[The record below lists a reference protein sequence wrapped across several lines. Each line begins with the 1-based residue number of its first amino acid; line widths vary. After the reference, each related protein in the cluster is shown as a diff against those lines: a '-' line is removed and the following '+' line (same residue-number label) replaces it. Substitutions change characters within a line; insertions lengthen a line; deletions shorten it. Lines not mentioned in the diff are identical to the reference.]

1 MGPILSSIT
10 KLVNLSR
17 FEKRNEGS
25 SRVGV
30 KHNRETKLPHPPVR
44 GTEAS
49 VPVPQEEEV
58 RDLLAKGKARPAVEL
73 AKQIHKRCG
82 WPESEALLVDAYA
95 ARIRSLWKTGLKEEA
110 KALLEL
116 VHERYS
122 SAAARLREVGVL
134 VRASDGNLEE
144 LLRPLN
150 EPALPEE
157 IRRAIENAVRRQVCD
172 LSALAQCAA
181 LAADHPLRTAAAA
194 LVRAF
199 AAVTVG
205 PVEEAALVLPD
216 VSHRGPLA
224 SWKILVRA
232 IAYFYRQDDA
242 ACEHCLK
249 IIDPDSAPAR
259 LIPAL
264 RTMLCARTDERLASA
279 ADALVAQVCGNKV
292 SLRRAL
298 EALDSAFE
306 TRAQGKILPEIP
318 RAMTACVVAYPEL
331 VERLRQHIFVRALQL
346 DLPARKVRAALG
358 GAASKNACF
367 WRLYARSVESSR
379 GATGPVVICALWEQF
394 RRHAVAEGWFGENGP
409 EAAALYLHMAELLL
423 EVSAEGLETLQSDF
437 AEHFSG
443 FQAFYEDQ
451 PPAIRAVEAK
461 YKKGDFYFLSPS
473 HLFERASSIDPHR
486 EAFERWLKWA
496 RQESDWRV
504 ADSVAERWHRALP
517 KHSEPLLY
525 LMESAEKRG
534 ALNKATAFLEE
545 AQQLDAVNPEVR
557 RAAFRLL
564 IAQAGRHLRQRKPH
578 LVEQDV
584 AALEALPQAQGADR
598 PAFLV
603 ALRWA
608 SEVIRGDAELAS
620 SFLSQIGH
628 LLGSSAAAILA
639 CESAGALGGLT
650 QADFDRHL
658 AQKVSLD
665 PADSLVSATAR
676 VCVLAD
682 DVGATFTIPTA
693 WHGRLLQ
700 ELTNAHGGLE
710 GRQLEMLG
718 RAALCTNQ
726 KKLAYAASVAGLEM
740 GGEREARFLLLR
752 ARALPEWELE
762 RRDDCITA
770 AVELGRRRR
779 DTSLI
784 NEAVEFG
791 RGRRNAMTNF
801 FDWFDPGDWH
811 DFSMTTEQI
820 HAVLQR
826 EKRSPTFPTD
836 RSAPFRVSFSRETMF
851 LDDQELEND
860 DEPFTLDDM
869 AQRLAAEMSQ
879 ARGRQQKKVR
889 RELPGQGDLF

>member
-1 MGPILSSIT
+1 
-10 KLVNLSR
+10 
-17 FEKRNEGS
+17 
-25 SRVGV
+25 VGV
-30 KHNRETKLPHPPVR
+30 KHNRETKLPQPLVR
-44 GTEAS
+44 DTEAS
-49 VPVPQEEEV
+49 VAVPQEEEV
-58 RDLLAKGKARPAVEL
+58 RDLLAKGKAKPAVEL
-73 AKQIHKRCG
+73 AKEIHKRCG

-110 KALLEL
+110 KALFEL
-116 VHERYS
+116 VDERYP

-134 VRASDGNLEE
+134 LRASDGNLEE

-150 EPALPEE
+150 DPALPQE
-157 IRRAIENAVRRQVCD
+157 IRRAIENAVRRQVYD

-181 LAADHPLRTAAAA
+181 LPVDHPLRTAAAA

-199 AAVTVG
+199 AAVTSG
-205 PVEEAALVLPD
+205 PGEEAALVLLE

-242 ACEHCLK
+242 AFERCLRL
-249 IIDPDSAPAR
+249 IDPDAAPAR

-264 RTMLCARTDERLASA
+264 RAMFRARTDERLASA
-279 ADALVAQVCGNKV
+279 ADSLVAQVCGDKL

-298 EALDSAFE
+298 EALDFAFE
-306 TRAQGKILPEIP
+306 TRVQGKILPEIE
-318 RAMTACVVAYPEL
+318 RAMAACGLAHPEL

-358 GAASKNACF
+358 GAAVKNAYF

-379 GATGPVVICALWEQF
+379 EPIGPVVCALWEQF
-394 RRHAVAEGWFGENGP
+394 RRHAVAEGWFTENGP
-409 EAAALYLHMAELLL
+409 EAAALYLHMAELLP
-423 EVSAEGLETLQSDF
+423 EVSVETLETLQRNF
-437 AEHFSG
+437 AERFSG

-461 YKKGDFYFLSPS
+461 YKKRDLYFLSPS
-473 HLFERASSIDPHR
+473 LLFERACRVDPHR
-486 EAFERWLKWA
+486 EAFEQWLNWA

-504 ADSVAERWHRALP
+504 ADYVAERWHRAIP
-517 KHSEPLLY
+517 NHSEPLLY

-534 ALNKATAFLEE
+534 ALNRATAFLEE
-545 AQQLDAVNPEVR
+545 AQKLDTVNPEVR
-557 RAAFRLL
+557 RAALRLL
-564 IAQAGRHLRQRKPH
+564 IAQTGRHLRQRKPH
-578 LVEQDV
+578 LVELDM
-584 AALEALPQAQGADR
+584 AALEALPQAQVADR

-608 SEVIRGDAELAS
+608 CEVIRGDAERAS
-620 SFLSQIGH
+620 RFLGQMGH

-639 CESAGALGGLT
+639 CENAGALGGLT

-658 AQKVSLD
+658 PQEASPD

-676 VCVLAD
+676 VCVLGD
-682 DVGATFTIPTA
+682 DVGATFRIPTG

-700 ELTNAHGGLE
+700 ELTIAHGGLE
-710 GRQLEMLG
+710 GRELEMLG
-718 RAALCTNQ
+718 TAALRTNQ

-740 GGEREARFLLLR
+740 GGDREARFLLLR
-752 ARALPEWELE
+752 ARALPEWEFE

-779 DTSLI
+779 DTPVI
-784 NEAVEFG
+784 NEAVELR
-791 RGRRNAMTNF
+791 RGRRNTKTIF
-801 FDWFDPGDWH
+801 FDWLDSEDWH
-811 DFSMTTEQI
+811 DFSMTTEEI
-820 HAVLQR
+820 HEVLER
-826 EKRSPTFPTD
+826 EKRSPTFPTY
-836 RSAPFRVSFSRETMF
+836 RSAPFRAPFSRETMF
-851 LDDQELEND
+851 LDDEDLEND

-869 AQRLAAEMSQ
+869 ARRLAAEMSQ
-879 ARGRQQKKVR
+879 ARGRRQKKVR
-889 RELPGQGDLF
+889 PDLPGQGDLF